1 MIYLVN
7 LKLIMTYLIRWWN
20 VSMGNVINF
29 CKLKNFTRKKG
40 QNINMDDTGS
50 LECPYA
56 NLFNIKLDK
65 LNSNLATALTAI
77 ALVISVLIFS
87 INYGFTS
94 LNNSVKS
101 YQNETIAKFE
111 LIQQQLKAQEE
122 LNQMQIQRDVAIEF
136 KNQNTNKK

>member
-1 MIYLVN
+1 
-7 LKLIMTYLIRWWN
+7 MTYLIRWWN
-20 VSMGNVINF
+20 VNMGKIINF
-29 CKLKNFTRKKG
+29 CTLKNFARKKG
-40 QNINMDDTGS
+40 QNTNIYDTGS

-77 ALVISVLIFS
+77 ALIISVFIFS

-111 LIQQQLKAQEE
+111 LIQQQLKEQEK

-136 KNQNTNKK
+136 KNQYTNKK